1 MSDKKI
7 TKMDVVI
14 AGEIVTL
21 KSTEDADHLHR
32 IARYVDQQIAEISAA
47 SKSTLMDERVRT
59 LLIALNIADDCF
71 KKMDNFRDT
80 EKTSR
85 KLQKELAKAQ
95 NENALLQQKI
105 KELQSELAN
114 TRDELEDFIENF
126 DEDEDETSDKI
137 LTLPIHDSRKVV
149 R

>member
-1 MSDKKI
+1 MDKKI

-47 SKSTLMDERVRT
+47 SQTSLMDERVRT

-80 EKTSR
+80 EKANR
-85 KLQKELAKAQ
+85 KLQKELSKAHE
-95 NENALLQQKI
+95 ENAQLQQKI
-105 KELQSELAN
+105 KELQSELAD
-114 TRDELEDFIENF
+114 TREELEDFIENF
-126 DEDEDETSDKI
+126 DEEDDEASDKI
-137 LTLPIHDSRKVV
+137 LTLPIHESRKAV